1 MAKKSMIERDK
12 KRRILVC
19 KYEKKRSSLKEE
31 LKKTSSLEEK
41 LFFSFKLQKLPKN
54 SSFVRLHNR
63 CRITGRPKGFF
74 RNFGVS
80 RLILREMIHDCFVP
94 GIQKAS
100 W

>member
-1 MAKKSMIERDK
+1 MAKKSMIERDR
-12 KRRILVC
+12 KRRILVS

-94 GIQKAS
+94 GIKKAS

>member
-1 MAKKSMIERDK
+1 MAKKSMVERDR
-12 KRRILVC
+12 KRRILVS
-19 KYEKKRSSLKEE
+19 KYEKKRSLLKEE
-31 LKKTSSLEEK
+31 IKKTSSLEEK

-54 SSFVRLHNR
+54 SSSVRLHNR
-63 CRITGRPKGFF
+63 CRITGRPKGFY

-94 GIQKAS
+94 GIKKAS